1 LPIEEGVN
9 ERAGHAPPELFSST
23 DPTMQITAIETLRV
37 REHANLLWVE
47 VHTDE
52 GIVGLGE
59 TFRGAEAVEAY
70 IHSMAAPLLL
80 GQDPLAIARLQRTL
94 LRGYL
99 GFNGSGVE
107 TRAASAI
114 DIALWDVF
122 GQATGQPIF
131 QLLGGRCHDRMRT
144 YNTCAGADYNS
155 KKVQRR
161 LIEKGATRVR
171 GRYDDQIAFVECP
184 DELAQ
189 SLVDEGYTAMKIWPF
204 DAAAQATDGQ
214 FVSAAQMKQ
223 GLEAFEKIR
232 LAVGD
237 RIEVMCEFHSM
248 WNTTSALAI
257 ARELRQYRPFWA
269 EDPIKMDS
277 VQALADYRR
286 HAGIPVCGSE
296 TLATQNAFRDL
307 LAADALDIVM
317 LDLSWCGGLTEARK
331 IASLAEAYQKPIAPH
346 DCTGPVVLTA
356 SLHLAFSAP
365 NAIFQ
370 EVVRAFLATFYRDL
384 VTVLPVVENGFL
396 APPTGP
402 GLGTQLAPGVKTRED
417 AIVRRT
423 AR

>member
-1 LPIEEGVN
+1 MSRDQPFLLSPATA
-9 ERAGHAPPELFSST
+9 RSP
-23 DPTMQITAIETLRV
+23 MQITAIETTRV
-37 REHANLLWVE
+37 REHANLIWVE
-47 VHTDE
+47 LHTDE

-80 GQDPLAIARLQRTL
+80 GKDPLEIARLQRTL

-114 DIALWDVF
+114 DIALWDLF
-122 GQATGQPIF
+122 GQATGQPIY
-131 QLLGGRCHDRMRT
+131 QLLGGRCHDRMRA
-144 YNTCAGADYNS
+144 YNTCAGSDYNS
-155 KKVQRR
+155 KKVRR
-161 LIEKGATRVR
+161 TIERGVASVR
-171 GRYDDQIAFVECP
+171 GKYDDQIAFVECP
-184 DELAQ
+184 DELAL
-189 SLVDEGYTAMKIWPF
+189 SLLEEGFTAMKIWPF
-204 DAAAQATDGQ
+204 DPAAAATDGQ
-214 FVSAAQMKQ
+214 FVSAQTMKQ
-223 GLEAFEKIR
+223 GLEVFEKIR

-237 RIEVMCEFHSM
+237 KIEVMCEFHSM
-248 WNTTSALAI
+248 WNTTSAISI

-331 IASLAEAYQKPIAPH
+331 IAALADAYQKPVAPH
-346 DCTGPVVLTA
+346 DCTGPVVLMA

-370 EVVRAFLATFYRDL
+370 EVVRAFLASFYPDL
-384 VTVLPVVENGFL
+384 VTVLPQLDKGFL
-396 APPTGP
+396 APPTGA
-402 GLGTQLAPGVKTRED
+402 GLGTQLSPALKTRED

-423 AR
+423 TR

>member
-1 LPIEEGVN
+1 
-9 ERAGHAPPELFSST
+9 
-23 DPTMQITAIETLRV
+23 MKITAIETVRL
-37 REHANLLWVE
+37 REHANVIWVE

-52 GIVGLGE
+52 GFVGLGE
-59 TFRGAEAVEAY
+59 TFRGAEAVETY
-70 IHSMAAPLLL
+70 VHSMAAPLLI
-80 GQDPLAIARLQRTL
+80 GQDPLAISRLQRTL

-122 GQATGQPIF
+122 GQSTGQPIH
-131 QLLGGRCHDRMRT
+131 QLLGGRCHERMRT
-144 YNTCAGADYNS
+144 YNTCAGYDYNS
-155 KKVQRR
+155 QKTQRR
-161 LIEKGATRVR
+161 LVEKGTARVR
-171 GRYDDQIAFVECP
+171 GKYDDQIAFIESP
-184 DELAQ
+184 DELAL
-189 SLVDEGYTAMKIWPF
+189 SLIEEGYTAMKIWPF

-223 GLEAFEKIR
+223 GLQAFEKIR

-248 WNTTSALAI
+248 WNTTSAINI

-317 LDLSWCGGLTEARK
+317 LDLSWCGGITEARK
-331 IASLAEAYQKPIAPH
+331 IAALADAYQKPVAPH
-346 DCTGPVVLTA
+346 DCTGPVVLMA

-423 AR
+423 AA

>member
-1 LPIEEGVN
+1 
-9 ERAGHAPPELFSST
+9 
-23 DPTMQITAIETLRV
+23 MKITAIETIRL
-37 REHANLLWVE
+37 REHPNLLWVE
-47 VHTDE
+47 VQTDE
-52 GIVGLGE
+52 GLVGLGE
-59 TFRGAEAVEAY
+59 TFRGPEAVEAH
-70 IHSMAAPLLL
+70 IHSLAAPLLI
-80 GQDPLAIARLQRTL
+80 GQDPLQIARLQRSL

-114 DIALWDVF
+114 DIALWDLF
-122 GQATGQPIF
+122 GHATGQPIY
-131 QLLGGRCHDRMRT
+131 QLLGGRCHERMRV
-144 YNTCAGADYNS
+144 YNTCAGSDYNS
-155 KKVQRR
+155 QKAQRR
-161 LIEKGATRVR
+161 QIEKGTSKLR
-171 GRYDDQIAFVECP
+171 GKYDDQVAFVECP

-189 SLVDEGYTAMKIWPF
+189 SLLDEGYTAMKIWPF
-204 DAAAQATDGQ
+204 DQAASATGGQ
-214 FVSAAQMKQ
+214 FVSYEQMKQ

-232 LAVGD
+232 LAVGN

-248 WNTTSALAI
+248 WNTTSAIAI
-257 ARELRQYRPFWA
+257 ARELKQYRPFWA

-331 IASLAEAYQKPIAPH
+331 IAALADAYQKPVAPH
-346 DCTGPVVLTA
+346 DCTGPVVLMA
-356 SLHLAFSAP
+356 SLHLALSAP

-370 EVVRAFLATFYRDL
+370 EVVRAFLASFYRDL
-384 VTVLPVVENGFL
+384 VTVLPEVQQGFL

-402 GLGTQLAPGVKTRED
+402 GLGTQLAPGLKKRED

-423 AR
+423 VL